1 MGKCI
6 LGPEHL
12 GKEAKYIL
20 GLLGTSGKR
29 GNNLDEGVLELMVE
43 DSVEMGGTVKGPT
56 DDTTCKVFLIFFCH
70 FWFCFCLRCPQ
81 RSVCSL
87 PGSTPG

>member
-6 LGPEHL
+6 LGPAHL
-12 GKEAKYIL
+12 GKEANYIL

-43 DSVEMGGTVKGPT
+43 NSVEMGGTVKGPT
-56 DDTTCKVFLIFFCH
+56 DDATCKVFLVF
-70 FWFCFCLRCPQ
+70 L
-81 RSVCSL
+81 L
-87 PGSTPG
+87 

>member
-6 LGPEHL
+6 LGPAHL

-20 GLLGTSGKR
+20 GLLGTSGKSD
-29 GNNLDEGVLELMVE
+29 NLDEGVLELMVE

-56 DDTTCKVFLIFFCH
+56 DDATCKVFLVF
-70 FWFCFCLRCPQ
+70 L
-81 RSVCSL
+81 L
-87 PGSTPG
+87 